1 VTSRTADA
9 LDDENYPAYTM
20 GTAADILGVT
30 PTFLRA
36 LGEAELITPRR
47 SDGGHRRY
55 SRHQLQLASRAR
67 QLVNEGMSLAAACR
81 VVILEGQVSGLEGQ
95 VSGLEDQVTGLEQQ
109 VTGLEDRLATANRR
123 IVELD
128 RDHPTAGR
136 TDETDRP

>member
-1 VTSRTADA
+1 MTSRTADA

-81 VVILEGQVSGLEGQ
+81 VVILEGQVSGLE
-95 VSGLEDQVTGLEQQ
+95 DQVTGLEQQ

>member
-1 VTSRTADA
+1 
-9 LDDENYPAYTM
+9 M

-81 VVILEGQVSGLEGQ
+81 VVILEGQVSGLE
-95 VSGLEDQVTGLEQQ
+95 DQVTGLEQQ

-128 RDHPTAGR
+128 RDHPTADR